1 MKRKRLAA
9 PIAVT
14 ALALAGFAGHAADGK
29 QSAVRFT
36 NPTDIDNRYLPLARF
51 ERCELRGREDGARV
65 RVVRRLLDRTR
76 EFRHEGRTFRAAVIE
91 DRAIEDGELVER
103 TLDYFA
109 QGDGGT
115 VYYLGEH
122 VDNYRNGKVV
132 NHHGTWLYGKQTDTM
147 GVGMPARPRVG
158 SRWRHEDVPGVTT
171 ESDKVVAILPKVT
184 VRGTTYRDVLKVRE
198 RIEPEDETEIKLYA
212 PKFGNISERPPEG
225 RVELVRCERKETR

>member
-1 MKRKRLAA
+1 MNPKYLVA
-9 PIAVT
+9 PIAV
-14 ALALAGFAGHAADGK
+14 LALAPVGFAGHAADRK
-29 QSAVRFT
+29 QSTVRFS

-51 ERCELRGREDGARV
+51 ERCELRGREDGVRV
-65 RVVRRLLDRTR
+65 RVVRRLLERTR
-76 EFRHEGRTFRAAVIE
+76 EFRHSGRKVRAAVIE

-122 VDNYRNGKVV
+122 VDNYKNGRVV
-132 NHHGTWLYGKQTDTM
+132 NHRGTWLYGKHTDTM
-147 GVGMPARPRVG
+147 GVGMPAKPRVG

-198 RIEPEDETEIKLYA
+198 RIEPENETEIKLYA
-212 PKFGNISERPPEG
+212 PRVGNISERPPDG
-225 RVELVRCERKETR
+225 RVELVECDRRKR